1 VVLEIYIVKEYSMAD
16 ITMEEAS
23 EFVFHK
29 TEDKTV
35 NKLINKIS
43 SRAISSNA
51 KHNNTIDEV
60 NKTIGQWTVEALEES
75 MDMSV
80 YLQRLLELIS
90 EITVHIED
98 LGWESQRMSSDGRN
112 TLKILWEYFDIPWD
126 DGIEKGENYG

>member
-1 VVLEIYIVKEYSMAD
+1 MSN

-29 TEDKTV
+29 CEDATV

-43 SRAISSNA
+43 SRAINSNA
-51 KHNNTIDEV
+51 KHNNTIDKV

-98 LGWESQRMSSDGRN
+98 LGWESQRMSSDGRE
-112 TLKILWEYFDIPWD
+112 TLKILWKYFEIPWD
-126 DGIEKGENYG
+126 ESLDKGENYG

>member
-1 VVLEIYIVKEYSMAD
+1 MAD

>member
-1 VVLEIYIVKEYSMAD
+1 MSN

-29 TEDKTV
+29 CEDATV

-43 SRAISSNA
+43 SRAINSNA
-51 KHNNTIDEV
+51 KHNNTIDKV

-98 LGWESQRMSSDGRN
+98 LGWESQRMSSDGRE
-112 TLKILWEYFDIPWD
+112 TLKVLWEYFEIPWD
-126 DGIEKGENYG
+126 ESLDKGENYG

>member
-1 VVLEIYIVKEYSMAD
+1 
-16 ITMEEAS
+16 MEEAS

-29 TEDKTV
+29 TEDETV

-43 SRAISSNA
+43 NRAIKSNA
-51 KHNNTIDEV
+51 KHNNTIDKV

-126 DGIEKGENYG
+126 EAIDKGENYG

>member
-1 VVLEIYIVKEYSMAD
+1 MAD
-16 ITMEEAS
+16 ITMKEAS

-29 TEDKTV
+29 TEDETV

-43 SRAISSNA
+43 NRAIKSNA
-51 KHNNTIDEV
+51 KHNNTIDKV

-126 DGIEKGENYG
+126 EAIDKGENYG

>member
-1 VVLEIYIVKEYSMAD
+1 MAD

-29 TEDKTV
+29 TEDETV

-43 SRAISSNA
+43 NRAIKSNA
-51 KHNNTIDEV
+51 KHNNTIDKV

-126 DGIEKGENYG
+126 EAIDKGENYG